1 VFLRRFRDDGF
12 HRANVNQAR
21 MEGPPGSAPIPSW
34 AKNLLWESSGPFRIR
49 WISITDISFHR
60 VAHLKNRLN
69 ENQPVLIGR
78 DGQEI
83 DPECGAAL
91 CKTIDETA
99 AFRKLHGSNDD

>member
-1 VFLRRFRDDGF
+1 
-12 HRANVNQAR
+12 
-21 MEGPPGSAPIPSW
+21 MEGLPGSAPVPTW

-83 DPECGAAL
+83 DAECGASL

-99 AFRKLHGSNDD
+99 AFRKIHGPPNED

>member
-1 VFLRRFRDDGF
+1 
-12 HRANVNQAR
+12 

-34 AKNLLWESSGPFRIR
+34 AKNLLWESSGR